1 MAGIHPEEVDYINP
15 HGSSTPLN
23 DRVETA
29 VIKSIF
35 GKHAYHIPI
44 SATKSITGHL
54 MGAAGGRR
62 GYCRCLDPGERD
74 HPSDNELRVSR
85 SRM

>member
-1 MAGIHPEEVDYINP
+1 MARIHPEEVRLYQSSP
-15 HGSSTPLN
+15 ASTPLN

-35 GKHAYHIPI
+35 GKQAYHIPI

-54 MGAAGGRR
+54 MDAAGGVEAIAIR
-62 GYCRCLDPGERD
+62 P
-74 HPSDNELRVSR
+74 
-85 SRM
+85 